1 MLILNLNIGK
11 LKLKNPVIVASGTF
25 GYGEEFKDFF
35 NLRRI
40 GAIVTKTITLEP
52 RQGNPPPRI
61 TETPCGLLNSIGLAN
76 DGYENFL
83 KDKLPYLRRLG
94 LPLIVSVSAEEKKE
108 FKEIVRRLDR
118 LEEVDAIEL
127 NISCPNIKDI
137 RAKKED
143 FKLISQD
150 PRATYEVVNSL
161 RPLTKKTLIVKLSP
175 NVSDIIEI
183 AKSAQSSGADA
194 ISLVNTFYGMS
205 LDINTRKPRLAN
217 LIGGLSGPAIRP
229 LALAAVYRVASK
241 VKIPVIGMGGIMN
254 AADALEFII
263 AGASAVSIGTANFIN
278 PRSALEVLEGIKKYL
293 RKNKIKNINRIIG
306 SIRTR

>member
-1 MLILNLNIGK
+1 MLILSVNIGK
-11 LKLKNPVIVASGTF
+11 LKLKNPVVVASGTF
-25 GYGEEFKDFF
+25 GYAEEFEGFF
-35 NLRRI
+35 NLKTV